1 MPSVLV
7 TPGALS
13 EAERALREMAEKDR
27 WLGELAMRVSAG
39 GMKLVADEFNTSTDP
54 YGKPWAPLKRWRPRD
69 IRAARRRASKGQK
82 VRGPMVL
89 VHTGRMRG
97 SVGASPS
104 GRTAKVVLPTWY
116 ARFHNEGVAWLLN
129 DAKFNENGEN
139 IHPEGGMRLPK
150 RQILPDNDRL
160 PEKWDTMI
168 EKEAKG
174 FMFQRFGVR

>member
-1 MPSVLV
+1 VPVILV
-7 TPGALS
+7 NPAELS
-13 EAERALREMAEKDR
+13 EAERQLREMAEKDR

-39 GMKLVADEFNTSTDP
+39 SMKLVADEFQTSTDP

-69 IRAARRRASKGQK
+69 IKAARKRARKGLK
-82 VRGPMVL
+82 VRGPVVL

-104 GRTAKVVLPTWY
+104 GQVAKVVVPTWY
-116 ARFHNEGVAWLLN
+116 ARFHQ
-129 DAKFNENGEN
+129 
-139 IHPEGGMRLPK
+139 EGGRFLPR

-160 PEKWDTMI
+160 PEKWGDMV
-168 EKEAKG
+168 EKETRG